1 MKYSMHMSA
10 LWTTTK
16 LHLRQSFIC
25 HVLLSPF
32 CLKQLILH
40 QCCQLSEFEMYRWL
54 SMMTRLFP
62 EPRSRLLGRGRNL
75 YTFAPVLSH
84 SSVLAFISLD
94 AATVV
99 NIGLKITS
107 SEQKLSVKIYFIKRA
122 FITSVLSWIKW
133 QVSKIIHSWACQN
146 ISPRFVFSAVN

>member
-16 LHLRQSFIC
+16 LHVRQSFIC

-75 YTFAPVLSH
+75 YTFSPVLSH
-84 SSVLAFISLD
+84 SSVLAFITLD
-94 AATVV
+94 AAAVV

-107 SEQKLSVKIYFIKRA
+107 SEQNLSVKIYFIKRA

-133 QVSKIIHSWACQN
+133 QVSQIIHSWACQN

>member
-75 YTFAPVLSH
+75 CTFAPVLSH

-107 SEQKLSVKIYFIKRA
+107 SEQNLSVKIYFIKRA
-122 FITSVLSWIKW
+122 FITSVLS
-133 QVSKIIHSWACQN
+133 
-146 ISPRFVFSAVN
+146 

>member
-16 LHLRQSFIC
+16 LHVRQSFIC

-122 FITSVLSWIKW
+122 LITSVLSWIKW

-146 ISPRFVFSAVN
+146 IALRSVFSAVN

>member
-1 MKYSMHMSA
+1 MLISA

-40 QCCQLSEFEMYRWL
+40 NVANWANLKCIAGSIGL

-107 SEQKLSVKIYFIKRA
+107 SEQNLSVKIYFIKRA
-122 FITSVLSWIKW
+122 FITSVFSWIKW
-133 QVSKIIHSWACQN
+133 QVSKIIHIWACQN
-146 ISPRFVFSAVN
+146 IAPRFVFSAVN